1 MRKPTSLSEP
11 QPRPGRHDQ
20 DFGAEFVR
28 PIRLLLMVSSM
39 DGGGSEQQTL
49 LLLKHLDR
57 RRFAPELY
65 LLRRSGTLLDQVP
78 MDVPIHCFE
87 DSAAV
92 SAERRHDSPISK
104 LAWAV
109 KRLPLPGKIHR
120 QQVEHVVQVLAQRQI
135 DVIYDRTFHM
145 TLIAGEA
152 ALAGGVP
159 RVSTIVS
166 PPSRAVP
173 LNAGRFLSIKIRRL
187 RNAYRQ
193 ASAVIAVSHPTAC
206 DAAAFYQLPRSRFTV
221 VANPVDSEALDQIVA
236 TAPRPSRDSRYTIAC
251 VGRISIEKGQLELVQ
266 AMKKLRSDYPDRPLP
281 RIWMIGDGPLRASLQ
296 QTVQNEALLDSI
308 EFIGHVAQPAPWIA
322 ASDAVCITSHF
333 EGFPNVMLEAMAM
346 GVPVIA
352 RSIDVVRSLGRI
364 AIDPTIRGRTYV
376 TTFKSSP
383 ENMGFDLARKL
394 VRCRINGTATR
405 SKSVSARRLAREEL
419 SIASGLARI
428 ERILIKAF
436 VDRLAE

>member
-1 MRKPTSLSEP
+1 M
-11 QPRPGRHDQ
+11 
-20 DFGAEFVR
+20 
-28 PIRLLLMVSSM
+28 RLLLMVSSM

-78 MDVPIHCFE
+78 PDVPIHCFE
-87 DSAAV
+87 DSAAG
-92 SAERRHDSPISK
+92 SAEKRHDSPISK
-104 LAWAV
+104 LALAV

-120 QQVEHVVQVLAQRQI
+120 QQVEDVVRVLAQRQI

-152 ALAGGVP
+152 ALVAGVP

-193 ASAVIAVSHPTAC
+193 AAAVIAVSHPTAC

-236 TAPRPSRDSRYTIAC
+236 TTPRPNRDGRYTIAC

-266 AMKKLRSDYPDRPLP
+266 AMKKLRSDYPDQPLP

-296 QTVQNEALLDSI
+296 QTVQNEDLIDSI
-308 EFIGHVAQPAPWIA
+308 EVLGHVAQPAPWIA

-364 AIDPTIRGRTYV
+364 AIDPTIRGRTYL

-383 ENMGFDLARKL
+383 EKMGFDLARKL

>member
-1 MRKPTSLSEP
+1 
-11 QPRPGRHDQ
+11 
-20 DFGAEFVR
+20 
-28 PIRLLLMVSSM
+28 MVSSL

-78 MDVPIHCFE
+78 PDVPIHCFT
-87 DSAAV
+87 DAANR
-92 SAERRHDSPISK
+92 SAEKQHDRPTAK
-104 LAWAV
+104 LASAI

-120 QQVEHVVQVLAQRQI
+120 QQVEDLARLLAQRKI

-152 ALAGGVP
+152 ALLAGVP

-193 ASAVIAVSHPTAC
+193 ASAVIAVSHPTAR

-221 VANPVDSEALDQIVA
+221 VANPVDSAALDQILAA
-236 TAPRPSRDSRYTIAC
+236 TPRPSRDSRYTIAC
-251 VGRISIEKGQLELVQ
+251 VGRISIEKGQQELVQ
-266 AMKKLRSDYPDRPLP
+266 AMKKLRSDHPEEPLP
-281 RIWMIGDGPLRASLQ
+281 RVWMIGDGPLRTSLQ
-296 QTVQNEALLDSI
+296 QSVQNENLADSI

-364 AIDPTIRGRTYV
+364 AVDPSIRGRTYV

-383 ENMGFDLARKL
+383 ENMGFDLARKM
-394 VRCRINGTATR
+394 VRSRTNSTATR
-405 SKSVSARRLAREEL
+405 SKTTSARRLAREEL
-419 SIASGLARI
+419 SIANGIARI